1 MYYISFLKIVIA
13 ITIMKITIFLKKM
26 RKKDCRP
33 RKNVDFCGI
42 VKDSTVM
49 IITIF
54 CKAEKQDRHEILR
67 QGKRTKATP

>member
-1 MYYISFLKIVIA
+1 
-13 ITIMKITIFLKKM
+13 MKITIFLKKM
-26 RKKDCRP
+26 RRKDCRP
-33 RKNVDFCGI
+33 RKNEYFCGMVMRI
-42 VKDSTVM
+42 TVM